1 MMLSTSASDAITI
14 LLLVY
19 IPVTLVIAWRHRRT
33 DERARMTLA
42 YWASIGIAVLLAAA
56 VVIAVVLL

>member
-1 MMLSTSASDAITI
+1 MLSTSTSDAFTI

-19 IPVTLVIAWRHRRT
+19 IPVTIVIAWRHRRT

-42 YWASIGIAVLLAAA
+42 YWASIGIAVLLTAA
-56 VVIAVVLL
+56 VVVAVILI